1 MASESRVDE
10 RPAPAAPLGRA
21 ALLVFVAVVVIA
33 FLVLLKLGH
42 YRWFWNDEWE
52 FLAGRDGGDLGEL
65 FRPHNEH
72 WSTLP
77 ILVYRL
83 LWHVVGLRSY
93 TPYLALII
101 TLHLTAAVLLRIV
114 MRRAGV
120 SPWIATSAAALF
132 VLFGYGSQNI
142 WWAVNI
148 GFVGALVLGLT
159 QLLLADH
166 DGPIDRRDWLGLFV
180 GIAGLLCSGFAVTMA
195 VVVGIA
201 TLARR
206 DWRAAAFHTVPLG
219 VLYVLWWFGFAR
231 DEYAGKVF
239 NTPLGL
245 LLRFVIVGFGAAFRA
260 MGQLPGAGVAL
271 GALLVLGLVLA
282 WVPLRGPALRRSA
295 AMPGALLVGA
305 FVFLLVAGSGRAR
318 GGPDLA
324 RLSQYIHL
332 VAALSLPAIA
342 VAADAVVRR
351 WRLLAPAVLALMVIG
366 VPGNVRSLLDK
377 RSGER
382 ADLRDFRVLM
392 LSFPRVSTES
402 EFPAWVRPLPAL
414 HSHISLWKM
423 KVAKA
428 NSINHVSA
436 VSLGWLHDGVADG
449 RIPRPPPISA
459 ETSAGIE
466 KQLAQEHFRQA
477 IARACRRSKACR
489 DAFRPED
496 LRRTSGRHD
505 GS

>member
-1 MASESRVDE
+1 
-10 RPAPAAPLGRA
+10 
-21 ALLVFVAVVVIA
+21 
-33 FLVLLKLGH
+33 VLLKLGH

-52 FLAGRDGGDLGEL
+52 FLAGRDGGDLGDL
-65 FRPHNEH
+65 LRPNNEH

-77 ILVYRL
+77 ILAYRL
-83 LWHVVGLRSY
+83 LWHVVGLRTY
-93 TPYLALII
+93 TPYLALLI

-120 SPWIATSAAALF
+120 SPWIATAAATLL
-132 VLFGYGSQNI
+132 VLFGAGSQNI
-142 WWAVNI
+142 TWAFQI

-166 DGPIDRRDWLGLFV
+166 DGPIDRRDWLGLLA
-180 GIAGLLCSGFAVTMA
+180 GIVGLLCSGVSVTMA

-219 VLYVLWWFGFAR
+219 VLYALWWFGIAR
-231 DEYAGKVF
+231 DEYTGQGL
-239 NTPLGL
+239 NSPLGP
-245 LLRFVIVGFGAAFRA
+245 LLRFVIIGFGAAFRA
-260 MGQLPGAGVAL
+260 MGQLPGVGVAL

-282 WVPLRGPALRRSA
+282 WVPLRGPALRRRA

-305 FVFLLVAGSGRAR
+305 FVFLLVTGSGRATAP
-318 GGPDLA
+318 GGPDVA
-324 RLSQYIHL
+324 RLSRYIHL

-351 WRLLAPAVLALMVIG
+351 WRLLAPAVLALLLIG
-366 VPGNVRSLLDK
+366 IPGNVRSLLDE
-377 RSGER
+377 RRGEA
-382 ADLRDFRVLM
+382 ADFRDLRVLM
-392 LSFPRVSTES
+392 LSFPRVSTEN
-402 EFPAWVRPLPAL
+402 EIPGWVRPLPTL
-414 HSHISLWKM
+414 H
-423 KVAKA
+423 
-428 NSINHVSA
+428 NHVNA
-436 VSLGWLHDGVADG
+436 VTLGWLRDGVADG

-459 ETSAGIE
+459 ETRAGIE
-466 KQLAQEHFRQA
+466 KQLAQAHFRQE

-489 DAFRPED
+489 DAVRSGV

>member
-1 MASESRVDE
+1 VASESRADE
-10 RPAPAAPLGRA
+10 RPVPAAPLDRGARV
-21 ALLVFVAVVVIA
+21 ALLVFVGIVVIS
-33 FLVLLKLGH
+33 FPVLLKLGH

-52 FLAGRDGGDLGEL
+52 FLAGRTGGDLGDL

-77 ILVYRL
+77 ILAYRL

-142 WWAVNI
+142 WWAFSI
-148 GFVGALVLGLT
+148 SFVGALVLGLT

-166 DGPIDRRDWLGLFV
+166 DGPIDRRDWLGLLV
-180 GIAGLLCSGFAVTMA
+180 GIAGLLCSGVAVTMT

-219 VLYVLWWFGFAR
+219 VLYALWWFGIAR
-231 DEYAGKVF
+231 DEYTRPGI
-239 NTPLGL
+239 NSPLGP

-324 RLSQYIHL
+324 RLSRYTHL
-332 VAALSLPAIA
+332 VVALSLPAIA

-366 VPGNVRSLLDK
+366 IPGNVRSLLD
-377 RSGER
+377 ER
-382 ADLRDFRVLM
+382 RGGTAAAGIAKAADFRDLRVLL
-392 LSFPRVSTES
+392 LSFPSVSTES
-402 EFPAWVRPLPAL
+402 EIPAWVRPLPA
-414 HSHISLWKM
+414 WR
-423 KVAKA
+423 
-428 NSINHVSA
+428 NRTNHVSA
-436 VSLGWLHDGVADG
+436 VTLGWLRDGVADG

-459 ETSAGIE
+459 ETRAGIE
-466 KQLAQEHFRQA
+466 KQLAQEHYRQE
-477 IARACRRSKACR
+477 IVPACLRSKACR
-489 DAFRPED
+489 KAVADRLKNP
-496 LRRTSGRHD
+496 R
-505 GS
+505 